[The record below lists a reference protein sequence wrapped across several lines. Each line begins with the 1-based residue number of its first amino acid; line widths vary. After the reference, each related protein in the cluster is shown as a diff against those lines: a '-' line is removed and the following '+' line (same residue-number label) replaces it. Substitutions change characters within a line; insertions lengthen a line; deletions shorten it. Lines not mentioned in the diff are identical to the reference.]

1 MTELVVM
8 VGLQGCGKSTWVAGH
23 LAGTHAVVSKDQW
36 PNARRRE
43 RRQRRLVDE
52 LLAAGRDV
60 VVDNTNPSPGE
71 RAPLIAIARAHGA
84 VVRAVYV
91 DVPLPVCLDRNAA
104 RTGRAQVPLV
114 GVLATAKRLVAPTVE
129 EGFDRVE
136 VAGG

>member
-60 VVDNTNPSPGE
+60 VVDNTNPSPDE

-104 RTGRAQVPLV
+104 RTGRARVPLV

>member
-104 RTGRAQVPLV
+104 RTGRARVPLV
-114 GVLATAKRLVAPTVE
+114 GVLGTAKRLVAPTVE